1 MAKKK
6 FIDYD
11 MRDSFEFPLFLSD
24 KLSFDENTQ
33 IKYIDR
39 NDIYPAMIK
48 KTNNDVTLS
57 ISTVLEKKSG
67 IPGYSTS
74 DDIVIDQSNI
84 GPLYATTWDGG
95 IQFVFLQF
103 SLDNLTHS
111 NYYNTASYNGVS
123 NFRVTEYSLSSQ
135 FLLSE
140 LVYFAEIYLDY
151 IQDWFSVFSILPKG
165 KPEESIVT
173 INRLTYKDVNFDFI
187 IKSRSIKN
195 AKRNTI
201 VTQFKT
207 SIDLYFEKPQ
217 TKDFTYELIFQFRN
231 FFHIILNK
239 DIGIQKVILN
249 KDKSHTSEVLLPLD
263 ERENWYF
270 KQSYLPK
277 FPSKSMPRFDTEYIN
292 IQEDFENILERFLN
306 AEKLQELTTRYLT
319 TQKLNMPIISGFLT
333 LTSGVEKYF
342 NGEKYSNGKFVE
354 AFEKKLNMLFN
365 SSWKSY
371 PQTKPI
377 IKIIKDNR
385 DYYIHGN
392 KEDKKLTETE
402 LVPYYWEL
410 VEATKQYIENQIL
423 KAEE

>member
-1 MAKKK
+1 
-6 FIDYD
+6 
-11 MRDSFEFPLFLSD
+11 
-24 KLSFDENTQ
+24 
-33 IKYIDR
+33 
-39 NDIYPAMIK
+39 
-48 KTNNDVTLS
+48 
-57 ISTVLEKKSG
+57 
-67 IPGYSTS
+67 
-74 DDIVIDQSNI
+74 
-84 GPLYATTWDGG
+84 
-95 IQFVFLQF
+95 
-103 SLDNLTHS
+103 
-111 NYYNTASYNGVS
+111 
-123 NFRVTEYSLSSQ
+123 
-135 FLLSE
+135 
-140 LVYFAEIYLDY
+140 
-151 IQDWFSVFSILPKG
+151 
-165 KPEESIVT
+165 
-173 INRLTYKDVNFDFI
+173 
-187 IKSRSIKN
+187 
-195 AKRNTI
+195 
-201 VTQFKT
+201 
-207 SIDLYFEKPQ
+207 
-217 TKDFTYELIFQFRN
+217 
-231 FFHIILNK
+231 
-239 DIGIQKVILN
+239 LN

-277 FPSKSMPRFDTEYIN
+277 FPSKSMPRFDNEYIN

-333 LTSGVEKYF
+333 LTSGVEKY
-342 NGEKYSNGKFVE
+342 SNGKFVE

-371 PQTKPI
+371 PKTKPI